1 MYNLDFSDT
10 EKHVHF
16 IGIGGISMSTLAELL
31 IDRGFKVSGSDSTPS
46 PITDSLSAMGA
57 VINIGQ
63 VAEKNGKSVEEL
75 LTDLEEKQT
84 ALDANTAVTNQS
96 VGPQSKN
103 TQEFFDPAGT
113 EFLKGLWGK

>member
-1 MYNLDFSDT
+1 MEETKTPEVT
-10 EKHVHF
+10 ESAEI
-16 IGIGGISMSTLAELL
+16 IG
-31 IDRGFKVSGSDSTPS
+31 
-46 PITDSLSAMGA
+46 TDERLKAL
-57 VINIGQ
+57 
-63 VAEKNGKSVEEL
+63 AEKNGKSVEEL

-103 TQEFFDPAGT
+103 AKDFFDPAGT

>member
-1 MYNLDFSDT
+1 MEETKTPEVT
-10 EKHVHF
+10 ETAEI
-16 IGIGGISMSTLAELL
+16 IGTDERLKALAE
-31 IDRGFKVSGSDSTPS
+31 KS
-46 PITDSLSAMGA
+46 
-57 VINIGQ
+57 
-63 VAEKNGKSVEEL
+63 GKSVEEL